1 MARSVA
7 IGRLFEFYGLSQM
20 EFGIHFR
27 ARYTVLF
34 FASWSGS
41 KYNEQMFSVVY
52 SGISV
57 GVFAGVFWCKICW
70 ENIKSLIC
78 WSIWPTITAGP

>member
-34 FASWSGS
+34 FFFLRRGVAPSTMNRCFPLCIAVFLLAFLLVFSGV
-41 KYNEQMFSVVY
+41 KYA
-52 SGISV
+52 GKIS
-57 GVFAGVFWCKICW
+57 
-70 ENIKSLIC
+70 SR
-78 WSIWPTITAGP
+78 